1 MNAHRMRVKGNAEGD
16 QNTLSEKRFND
27 VY

>member
-1 MNAHRMRVKGNAEGD
+1 MRVKGNAEGD